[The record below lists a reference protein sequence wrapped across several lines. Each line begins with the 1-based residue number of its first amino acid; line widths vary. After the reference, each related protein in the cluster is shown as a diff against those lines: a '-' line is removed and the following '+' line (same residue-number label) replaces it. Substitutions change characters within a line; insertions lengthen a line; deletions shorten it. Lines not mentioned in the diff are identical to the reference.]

1 MGIMMRFLGFF
12 IALRFKQGR
21 RHASLVSLISFVST
35 FSIALGMIVLI
46 VGLSA
51 MNGFERELRQ
61 RILSVIPH
69 AEFSVVNEAMSD
81 WESVAEALENE
92 PHILSAAPYVSFT
105 GLLENGSKLN
115 AVFVKGVDVNR
126 EKKISILPK
135 YVPKNEW
142 RQFEQSSDTI
152 LIGKGLAERLRVK
165 TGDWLTLLI
174 PEKEQNHQLKSP
186 KRVRI
191 QVAGILTLSGTLG
204 NKFAFIHLAAA
215 QQYAHLGDSVSGVAV
230 NVDNPLNAY
239 LYAKQAAEKSV
250 LPLNVNSWEYDSG
263 YMYRDIQMIRSIMY
277 LAMILVIGISCFSIV
292 STLIIAVKDKQSDI
306 AILKTLGASDRLILG
321 IFLSYGGMSGLIG
334 SGIGALSG
342 MLIALNLSPLM
353 AFIETL
359 LGHKFLD
366 GHIYFIDFMPSELHI
381 SDVAVVFITTLLL
394 SLVASYYP
402 ARRACRVDPAKILSY
417 N

>member
-1 MGIMMRFLGFF
+1 MGIMMRFLSLF
-12 IALRFKQGR
+12 IGLRFKQGR
-21 RHASLVSLISFVST
+21 RRARLVSLISFIST

-69 AEFSVVNEAMSD
+69 AEFSVVNGAMSD
-81 WESVAEALENE
+81 WKRVAEILENE

-115 AVFVKGVDVNR
+115 AVFVKGVDVNK
-126 EKKISILPK
+126 EKKISTLLK

-142 RQFEQSSDTI
+142 RRFEQSSDTI
-152 LIGKGLAERLRVK
+152 LIGKGLAERLGVK
-165 TGDWLTLLI
+165 AGEWLTLLI

-191 QVAGILTLSGTLG
+191 QVAGILALSGTLG
-204 NKFAFIHLAAA
+204 NKFAFIHLTAA
-215 QQYAHLGDSVSGVAV
+215 QKYTHMSDSVTGVAV

-239 LYAKQAAEKSV
+239 LYANQAAEKSV
-250 LPLNVNSWEYDSG
+250 LPLHVNSWEYDSG

-306 AILKTLGASDRLILG
+306 AILKTLGASDRLIRG
-321 IFLSYGGMSGLIG
+321 IFLSYGGIAGLIG

-342 MLIALNLSPLM
+342 MLIALNLSPIM

-366 GHIYFIDFMPSELHI
+366 GNIYFIDFMPSELRMG
-381 SDVAVVFITTLLL
+381 DVAVVFITTLLL

-402 ARRACRVDPAKILSY
+402 ARRACRVDPAKILSH